1 MEQINV
7 KDLEEK
13 DEKEKPMMIKRRKQ
27 MRLTLPNPKVI
38 TSHTIP
44 RP

>member
-1 MEQINV
+1 MEQIIV

-13 DEKEKPMMIKRRKQ
+13 DEKEKPMMIKRRRQ
-27 MRLTLPNPKVI
+27 MRLALPNPKVMA
-38 TSHTIP
+38 SHTIP